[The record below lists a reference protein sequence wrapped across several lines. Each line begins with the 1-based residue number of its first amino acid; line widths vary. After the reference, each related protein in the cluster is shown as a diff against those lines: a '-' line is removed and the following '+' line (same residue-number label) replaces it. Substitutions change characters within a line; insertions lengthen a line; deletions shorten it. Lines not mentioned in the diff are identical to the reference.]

1 MSHLEPHRSAI
12 ATPAMTVG
20 DAESLRPTFCVGC
33 GAGASA
39 GATLAPAEGRVL
51 PPPRAPS
58 SPGRREWKKERVPH
72 VNTRPSARLSL
83 VSRCITGAAAVAL
96 IGGLATYSVSVSAS
110 PKPTITQ
117 VTAQVKTLSSQ
128 ADRAIQQY
136 DQMKQQLAEASQRL
150 KLINNE
156 VAKDQ
161 AQFNIARRGVAAAAA
176 TAYEDGN
183 LTSMAALITSASP
196 QTVLSRASML
206 VQLSSTRS
214 AQMHQFITA
223 ARQLSGAQQ
232 TAKHTKAAITTLRNQ
247 AHARVVSANT
257 SLSQKKSLLATLTAQ
272 QQRTVAAA
280 ASPAGGQTSSTPATK
295 KAPPPAPAAWA
306 YAGVSIPR
314 DTYEQW
320 AALPHIPLSQL
331 QPGDLIYFNGESHVA
346 IYVGGNMIIDAPT
359 PGQNVEKVSLSGWY
373 ASTED
378 GAVRP

>member
-1 MSHLEPHRSAI
+1 
-12 ATPAMTVG
+12 
-20 DAESLRPTFCVGC
+20 
-33 GAGASA
+33 
-39 GATLAPAEGRVL
+39 
-51 PPPRAPS
+51 
-58 SPGRREWKKERVPH
+58 
-72 VNTRPSARLSL
+72 
-83 VSRCITGAAAVAL
+83 VAL
-96 IGGLATYSVSVSAS
+96 TGGLATYSVSVSAS
-110 PKPTITQ
+110 PKPTIAQ
-117 VTAQVKTLSSQ
+117 VTAQVKTLSGQ
-128 ADRAIQQY
+128 VDKATQQY
-136 DQMKQQLAEASQRL
+136 DQVKQQLAQASQRR
-150 KLINNE
+150 KMVNDE
-156 VAKDQ
+156 VARDRT
-161 AQFNIARRGVAAAAA
+161 QFNIARRGVAAAAA

-223 ARQLSGAQQ
+223 ARQLAGAQQ
-232 TAKHTKAAITTLRNQ
+232 TAKRTMAAITTLRNQ
-247 AHARVVSANT
+247 AQARVASANKA
-257 SLSQKKSLLATLTAQ
+257 LGQKKSLLATLTAQ
-272 QQRTVAAA
+272 QQRVVTTAAA
-280 ASPAGGQTSSTPATK
+280 PAGASPPPTTTTK
-295 KAPPPAPAAWA
+295 KAPTPAPASGSAAKAVSFAYAQLGCPYVFGGTGPCPSGYDCSGLAQAAWA

-359 PGQNVEKVSLSGWY
+359 PGQNVEKVALSGWY

>member
-1 MSHLEPHRSAI
+1 M
-12 ATPAMTVG
+12 
-20 DAESLRPTFCVGC
+20 
-33 GAGASA
+33 
-39 GATLAPAEGRVL
+39 
-51 PPPRAPS
+51 
-58 SPGRREWKKERVPH
+58 
-72 VNTRPSARLSL
+72 
-83 VSRCITGAAAVAL
+83 AL
-96 IGGLATYSVSVSAS
+96 TGGLATYSVSVSAS
-110 PKPTITQ
+110 PKPTIAQ
-117 VTAQVKTLSSQ
+117 VTAQVKTLSGQ
-128 ADRAIQQY
+128 ADKAIQQY
-136 DQMKQQLAEASQRL
+136 DQVKQQLAQASQRL
-150 KLINNE
+150 KMINDE

-161 AQFNIARRGVAAAAA
+161 AHFTTARRGLAAAAA

-206 VQLSSTRS
+206 VQLTWSRS
-214 AQMHQFITA
+214 AQMRQFISA

-232 TAKHTKAAITTLRNQ
+232 SAKRTKAAITTLRNQ
-247 AHARVVSANT
+247 AHTRVVSANK

-280 ASPAGGQTSSTPATK
+280 AGPASGPSSTPATK
-295 KAPPPAPAAWA
+295 TAPRPAPASGSAAKAVAFAYAQLGCPYVFGGTGPCSSGYDCSGLVQAAWA

-331 QPGDLIYFNGESHVA
+331 QPGDLIYFSGESHVA
-346 IYVGGNMIIDAPT
+346 IYVGGNMIIDAPV
-359 PGQNVEKVSLSGWY
+359 PGQNVEKVALSGWY

>member
-1 MSHLEPHRSAI
+1 M
-12 ATPAMTVG
+12 
-20 DAESLRPTFCVGC
+20 
-33 GAGASA
+33 
-39 GATLAPAEGRVL
+39 
-51 PPPRAPS
+51 
-58 SPGRREWKKERVPH
+58 
-72 VNTRPSARLSL
+72 
-83 VSRCITGAAAVAL
+83 AL

-128 ADRAIQQY
+128 ADKAIQQY
-136 DQMKQQLAEASQRL
+136 DQMKQQLAEAGQRL

-196 QTVLSRASML
+196 RTVLSRASML

-232 TAKHTKAAITTLRNQ
+232 AAKHTKAAITTLRNQ
-247 AHARVVSANT
+247 AHARVVSANK

-295 KAPPPAPAAWA
+295 KAPPPAPASGNGGKAVAFAYAQLGCPYVYGGTGPCSSGYDCSGLAQAAWA